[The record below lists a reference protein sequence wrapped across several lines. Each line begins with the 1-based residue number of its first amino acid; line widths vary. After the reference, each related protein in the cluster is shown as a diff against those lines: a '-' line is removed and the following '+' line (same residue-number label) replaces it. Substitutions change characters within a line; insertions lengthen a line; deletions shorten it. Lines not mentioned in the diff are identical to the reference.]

1 LTTTTIGQSALETTP
16 RGFGYTMGYLSNS
29 VDPAT
34 GRILPPNGLP
44 VTPGVS
50 FPPNPLLGDYALRLD
65 YFPNRLFRYDGAR
78 WVKIEDAVRTGLDF
92 EANAKTQ
99 RAGFV
104 NNTDQVLTNDRGLIP
119 SRQSLSEILKPNAD
133 NGG

>member
-1 LTTTTIGQSALETTP
+1 MT
-16 RGFGYTMGYLSNS
+16 
-29 VDPAT
+29 
-34 GRILPPNGLP
+34 
-44 VTPGVS
+44 
-50 FPPNPLLGDYALRLD
+50 GDYVLRLD

-78 WVKIEDAVRTGLDF
+78 WIKIEDAVRTGLDF

-104 NNTDQVLTNDRGLIP
+104 NNTEEVLTSDRGLIP